1 MLSIQSLLSGGE
13 WQKFQYEKS
22 EELMLLLQQL
32 FWINGV
38 WLHAGKGRAFS
49 LQEVSIILTDTT
61 GKKTHRK
68 QTTKKKALEGI
79 SAIWNAYTKFILTC
93 SCNLWHDGWSLHRE
107 VWISAVVQVSLS
119 CCTSV

>member
-32 FWINGV
+32 SWINGV

-61 GKKTHRK
+61 GKKTPSQTNK
-68 QTTKKKALEGI
+68 QKKL
-79 SAIWNAYTKFILTC
+79 
-93 SCNLWHDGWSLHRE
+93 
-107 VWISAVVQVSLS
+107 
-119 CCTSV
+119 